1 MLASGEEL
9 AGFKA
14 ILFTPEDRRK
24 EKTCQRK
31 QVVKLHGGLVV
42 GIAASNIL
50 RGRLGVHVPD
60 VKRSSSPEEGNIIWA
75 SAIIPEMVP
84 SISHMRQSECSNEA
98 ARLEE
103 ANKHHR
109 KPCCAE
115 INSTQSMAR
124 SRAQRDGTYHR
135 PIMVYSYVRV
145 LAIKA
150 DFFPQL
156 TVPRIIWFQHIGSTR
171 HRDSLINDPVLTRC
185 IIGRT
190 DGSLQAEPGNSRIW
204 FKRSMRA
211 LQTSCRTQRVQH
223 LGIMPSPGGGKEK

>member
-1 MLASGEEL
+1 MALLRFDVWPQRVVLASGEEL

-14 ILFTPEDRRK
+14 ILLTPDDRRK

-31 QVVKLHGGLVV
+31 QAVKLHGGLVAE
-42 GIAASNIL
+42 IAASNIL
-50 RGRLGVHVPD
+50 RGRLG
-60 VKRSSSPEEGNIIWA
+60 SSCTRREKIIFPSRGEYGIIWA
-75 SAIIPEMVP
+75 SAIIPKMVP
-84 SISHMRQSECSNEA
+84 SISHMRQSECSSEA

-115 INSTQSMAR
+115 INTQSMAR
-124 SRAQRDGTYHR
+124 SRAQRDGAYLR

-145 LAIKA
+145 LAIKT

-156 TVPRIIWFQHIGSTR
+156 TVPMIIWFQHIESTC
-171 HRDSLINDPVLTRC
+171 HRDRLINDPVLTRC

-190 DGSLQAEPGNSRIW
+190 DGSLQAEPGNSRVW
-204 FKRSMRA
+204 FKHSMRGTA
-211 LQTSCRTQRVQH
+211 NY
-223 LGIMPSPGGGKEK
+223 M